1 MAKIPKKVKSKLPKE
16 LTETPKKHKTKKAR
30 TIKTHKTSDGLPS
43 SKARTGRKRGTGV
56 RGLTSTKK
64 SRKTA
69 TATAKLRNNV
79 MATIRRA
86 EKRGYKFSEEL
97 KTKLKSAKYQTLQ
110 SYQRNK
116 YKKLYGEATVTTST
130 GEITG
135 LQYRQ
140 YERQKASQKA
150 AETRRLKKQLTPTGA
165 EAEREQPTSPKTP
178 REREKELYHEA
189 EIIENE
195 EGFEEAEAQR
205 QAEFERKKNDE
216 QFKKSV
222 EVGGMMWDTVRDVIH
237 KYENLG
243 AGRFGE
249 YFTKL
254 MDYYAGKYSIE
265 TIQSALSSIDM
276 EDFLEK
282 VDDVLY
288 YAGNIENVI
297 QSVQALQNFIDKAM
311 MYSGLTPDFSW
322 DMSLDEMAQQ
332 DFSPFSSEEYYPY

>member
-1 MAKIPKKVKSKLPKE
+1 
-16 LTETPKKHKTKKAR
+16 
-30 TIKTHKTSDGLPS
+30 
-43 SKARTGRKRGTGV
+43 
-56 RGLTSTKK
+56 
-64 SRKTA
+64 
-69 TATAKLRNNV
+69 

-130 GEITG
+130 GEVTG

-140 YERQKASQKA
+140 YERQRASQKA
-150 AETRRLKKQLTPTGA
+150 TETRRLKKQSTPTGA

-222 EVGGMMWDTVRDVIH
+222 EIGGMMWDTVRDVIR

-243 AGRFGE
+243 AGEFGK
-249 YFTKL
+249 YFTEL
-254 MDYYAGKYSIE
+254 MDYYAEKYSVQE
-265 TIQSALSSIDM
+265 IQAALASIDM
-276 EDFLEK
+276 ENFLEK

-288 YAGNIENVI
+288 YGKNIENLI
-297 QSVQALQNFIDKAM
+297 KSVQALQNFIDKALL
-311 MYSGLTPDFSW
+311 YSGLTPDFSW
-322 DMSLDEMAQQ
+322 DMSIEKMAER
-332 DFSPFSSEEYYPY
+332 DLSNFSEREGQ